1 MWAPYLCS
9 VAQWL
14 LGRTESIVACRSAPP
29 NKRYSSGGDGD
40 GVAAVTSVTGRAAV
54 ARTWILYGNVR
65 EFGVAR
71 ETIRKCCLLLI
82 ILVYLEI
89 RLPGDRVK
97 SAK

>member
-1 MWAPYLCS
+1 MS
-9 VAQWL
+9 VGAIA
-14 LGRTESIVACRSAPP
+14 SMSHVAALRA
-29 NKRYSSGGDGD
+29 NKRCSSGGGD
-40 GVAAVTSVTGRAAV
+40 GVAAVAAARAAV
-54 ARTWILYGNVR
+54 ARTWILNGNVR

-89 RLPGDRVK
+89 RLPGDRDK